1 MRRQELAD
9 DLQPDLMTEGGKA
22 AGVTAGFRAH
32 NSTLPEESDNYNK
45 RVLSTWE
52 GSDIFGAMFS
62 RQTLPLSLLVIS
74 LCACAGET
82 DEMLAPATPEMA
94 VPETSSTDAAAA
106 PAVGALPSQ
115 ATSAPA
121 PATRQVQGPG
131 IWIALP
137 DTWEEQQ
144 PESNM
149 RLAQAAIPGPGGPGQ
164 LAVFYF
170 GEGGG
175 GGVEANLQRW
185 IGMMEVKPGTKARRE
200 TFESNGLRITWLDV
214 AGTLLPSQMG
224 MGPTEPTPNMRM
236 LAAVVEGPRGP
247 WFFRANGPDATMAD
261 QRDEFL
267 AMLKSLRTEA

>member
-1 MRRQELAD
+1 
-9 DLQPDLMTEGGKA
+9 
-22 AGVTAGFRAH
+22 
-32 NSTLPEESDNYNK
+32 
-45 RVLSTWE
+45 
-52 GSDIFGAMFS
+52 MFS
-62 RQTLPLSLLVIS
+62 RQTLPLSLLLLS

-82 DEMLAPATPEMA
+82 EAPAPSTS
-94 VPETSSTDAAAA
+94 ETAA
-106 PAVGALPSQ
+106 PESSATDTAAPQPTIGALPSQ
-115 ATSAPA
+115 ATAAPA
-121 PATRQVQGPG
+121 PAAGTGQVQGPG
-131 IWIALP
+131 IWIDLP

-144 PESNM
+144 PEPGM

-185 IGMMEVKPGTKARRE
+185 IGMMELKPGTEPRRE

-214 AGTLLPSQMG
+214 AGTMMPSQMG
-224 MGPTEPTPNMRM
+224 MGPAEPTPNMRM

-247 WFFRANGPDATMAD
+247 WFFRANGPDATLAD

-267 AMLKSLRTEA
+267 GMLKSLRTEA